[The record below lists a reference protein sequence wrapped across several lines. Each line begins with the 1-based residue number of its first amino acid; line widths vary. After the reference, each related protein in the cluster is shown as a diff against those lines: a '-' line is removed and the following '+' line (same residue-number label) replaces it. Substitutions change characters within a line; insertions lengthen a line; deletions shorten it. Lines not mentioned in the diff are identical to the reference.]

1 MAEQVTT
8 NSATTEDG
16 LVQSS
21 DYHLRSLF
29 LITSDAQTI
38 DLIPFMVELNIYE
51 DIFSPTMS
59 GTIVIGDAL
68 DLISNYKLHGNEFLN
83 LVVDKPGLDKP
94 ITKIFRVYK
103 ISDREFGTASLQ
115 NFKLHFCSEELIL
128 STQTVIS
135 KSYKGMTVDKMV
147 DDILKNK
154 LKVSPEKMKGLFT
167 PTEGIFDIIIPKM
180 QPFEAIQWLT
190 SRSYSSTDSLY
201 LFFENRDGFN
211 FVSYENLLA
220 QPVYQRYY
228 KSPKIKVDPK
238 QNIDSINF
246 LKIVQDFDII
256 AANRYGAYSAQLLTF
271 DFVNRQFK
279 SKSIASTQNKLLN
292 DNIPVNNSKNRLN
305 STLSESFDS
314 LLKFYPST
322 DSNPL
327 ANPTHP
333 ENWLPQKATKLAQLS
348 TFKIVMTIPGDVLVK
363 AGMCVEIELPKATP
377 QNDTGSEIDNMRSG
391 KYLVSAVHHV
401 FMNDIMSTVVELIS
415 DSITGTLNG
424 AIDTSPVMQRIKTL

>member
-1 MAEQVTT
+1 MTDEVTT
-8 NSATTEDG
+8 NSPTTEDG

-29 LITSDAQTI
+29 LITSDAQTV
-38 DLIPFMVELNIYE
+38 DLIPFTVELNLYE

-68 DLISNYKLHGNEFLN
+68 DIISNYKIHGNEFLN

-103 ISDREFGTASLQ
+103 ISDREYGTASLQ

-135 KSYKGMTVDKMV
+135 KSYKGMTIDDMV

-154 LKVSPEKMKGLFT
+154 LKTSPEKMKGLFT

-190 SRSYSSTDSLY
+190 TRAYSSSDSLY

-211 FVSYENLLA
+211 FVSYEALLKE
-220 QPVYQRYY
+220 PVYQRYY
-228 KSPKIKVDPK
+228 KSPKIKIDPK
-238 QNIDSINF
+238 QNIDSINY

-256 AANRYGAYSAQLLTF
+256 TSNRYGAYSAQLLTY

-279 SKSIASTQNKLLN
+279 SKTISSTQSKLLN
-292 DNIPVNNSKNRLN
+292 DNIPVNNSKNRFN
-305 STLSESFDS
+305 NTLSDSFDS
-314 LLKFYPST
+314 LLKYYPST

-363 AGMCVEIELPKATP
+363 AGMQVELELPKATP
-377 QNDTGSEIDNMRSG
+377 QNESASEINNMRSG

-401 FMNDIMSTVVELIS
+401 FMNDIMSTVLELIS
-415 DSITGTLNG
+415 DSVSGTLNG